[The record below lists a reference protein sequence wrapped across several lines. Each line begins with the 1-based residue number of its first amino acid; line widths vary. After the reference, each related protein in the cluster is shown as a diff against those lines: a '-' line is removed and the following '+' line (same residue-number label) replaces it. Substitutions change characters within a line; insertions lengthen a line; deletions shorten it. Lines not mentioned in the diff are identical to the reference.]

1 MIVTAIVLAIIA
13 AICDYFF
20 GIKDPWNKLIY
31 VGIIILFVVGLIL
44 LLVPGLIPI
53 SLGRW

>member
-13 AICDYFF
+13 AACDYYF
-20 GIKDPWNKLIY
+20 GIKDPWRKIIFA
-31 VGIIILFVVGLIL
+31 GIVVLFVVGLIL
-44 LLVPGLIPI
+44 LLFPGFFS